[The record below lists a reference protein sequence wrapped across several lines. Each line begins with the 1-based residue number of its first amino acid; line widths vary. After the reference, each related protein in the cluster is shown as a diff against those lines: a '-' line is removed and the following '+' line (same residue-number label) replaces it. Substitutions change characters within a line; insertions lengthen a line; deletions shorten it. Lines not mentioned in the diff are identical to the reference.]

1 MDHRPVILLVED
13 SPQDAYLTRIAFERA
28 GTPHSLNVA
37 LHVARDG
44 ADALGFLRRDASHDG
59 APRPDLILLDLNMPG
74 VDGRTVL
81 REVKSD
87 PNLRRIPIIV
97 LTTSSAP
104 EDVALTYDLYANA
117 YLTKPIG
124 LEEWAH
130 LVDGIRRFW
139 LELNQP
145 APG

>member
-1 MDHRPVILLVED
+1 MDHPPVILLVED

-28 GTPHSLNVA
+28 APPHA

-44 ADALGFLRRDASHDG
+44 ADALGFLRRDAAHGS

-74 VDGRTVL
+74 MDGRAVL
-81 REVKSD
+81 REVKAD
-87 PNLRRIPIIV
+87 PSLRRIPIIV

-124 LEEWAH
+124 LDEWAH
-130 LVDGIRRFW
+130 LVEGVKRFW
-139 LELNQP
+139 LELNHP
-145 APG
+145 APR